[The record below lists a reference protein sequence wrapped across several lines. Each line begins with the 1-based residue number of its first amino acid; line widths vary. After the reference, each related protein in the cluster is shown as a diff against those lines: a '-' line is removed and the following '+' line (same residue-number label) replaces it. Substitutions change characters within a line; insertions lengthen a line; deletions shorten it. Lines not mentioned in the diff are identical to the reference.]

1 MSAATRVLVVPAIE
15 RRGRTCSKSSPLCLK
30 VEDAA
35 QAGAGNTQ
43 NASRTPRARPL
54 PWSRMAIVWVVDA
67 VELGPLGNLLRVRWG
82 AIDIA
87 RNAWVN
93 GKPHMAEVADVVA
106 HLCKGAEV
114 WTILPNGIPGP
125 RLRTA
130 CAKVD
135 RYAATVE
142 MVGQT
147 YTIRD
152 LNQLSSKKA
161 AEQAI
166 EGRLATE
173 A

>member
-1 MSAATRVLVVPAIE
+1 VTTPVLVVPAIE
-15 RRGRTCSKSSPLCLK
+15 GRGRTCSKSCPLCVK

-35 QAGAGNTQ
+35 QAGGREHTKRQSDAAG
-43 NASRTPRARPL
+43 TPFAL
-54 PWSRMAIVWVVDA
+54 VAHGIVWVVDA
-67 VELGPLGNLLRVRWG
+67 VELSALGNLLRVRWG

-106 HLCKGAEV
+106 HLYKGAEV